1 MVAPWIKK
9 KRAAQAAK
17 KNNNKKATP
26 VAKATATVTE
36 APKAPAVTVA
46 TVTEAVE
53 ETVVETTDTTTDET
67 TEEVEETTD
76 TSEEEAVDVHSMYKW
91 QLVAHAEGLGHDVTG
106 LTKAEIVSLLEQ
118 G

>member
-9 KRAAQAAK
+9 KRAAQTAK
-17 KNNNKKATP
+17 KNNKKTTP

-36 APKAPAVTVA
+36 TPKAPAVTVA
-46 TVTEAVE
+46 TVAEVVE
-53 ETVVETTDTTTDET
+53 ETVVETTDTA
-67 TEEVEETTD
+67 EE
-76 TSEEEAVDVHSMYKW
+76 SVDIHSMYKW

-106 LTKAEIVSLLEQ
+106 LTKTEIISLLEQ